1 MTKKRGLGIL
11 KNFFHSL
18 QVQVV
23 KIPKENHP
31 ISSGRKKGSMN
42 SQNKVYLH
50 VVNMR
55 NN

>member
-1 MTKKRGLGIL
+1 MNLTQVLFCTPIKKGI
-11 KNFFHSL
+11 
-18 QVQVV
+18 

-31 ISSGRKKGSMN
+31 ISSGCKKGSMN

-50 VVNMR
+50 VINMR